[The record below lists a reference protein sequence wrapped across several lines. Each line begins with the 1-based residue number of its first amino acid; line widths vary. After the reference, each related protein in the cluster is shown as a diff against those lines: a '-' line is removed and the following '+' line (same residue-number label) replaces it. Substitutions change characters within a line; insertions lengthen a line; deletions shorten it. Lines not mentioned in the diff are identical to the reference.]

1 VDLGSQVRVR
11 ATLVGL
17 LGFALSDKQER
28 DRSADEDGH
37 TANDAADYGS
47 DRGFAFLA
55 VGVLTLY
62 QIRFV

>member
-1 VDLGSQVRVR
+1 VR

-28 DRSADEDGH
+28 DRSAEDEDGH